1 MSNMKYNGYDIN
13 KMYYS
18 GYTVT
23 AAYSCGGYQ
32 VFSGETPTPSNKI
45 TITKTS
51 DPSKTYSIAC
61 NGSSVLTQAEVDEC
75 YNKVSGCCVHIDV
88 GDCVKYL
95 GSGTTNIT
103 EFRSNCLVSVTL
115 PEGLVNLGYSTF
127 GNCVS
132 LESINIP
139 TSVTKIPATCFHYTA
154 LKTVDLHSGITS
166 IGTMAFADNPLLESV
181 YVRRTTPPTLSTG
194 AFDNT
199 NNCPIYVPANSVNAY
214 KTANN
219 WSSYS
224 SRIRA
229 IPT

>member
-1 MSNMKYNGYDIN
+1 MSNMKYNGYDIK

-88 GDCVKYL
+88 GDCVTRI
-95 GSGTTNIT
+95 GSGASAMTQ
-103 EFRSNCLVSVTL
+103 FMSSCLVSVTL
-115 PEGLVNLGYSTF
+115 PETLTDIGYSSF
-127 GNCVS
+127 ASCYALQSV
-132 LESINIP
+132 NIP
-139 TSVTKIPATCFHYTA
+139 SSITTIKASAFHYSGI
-154 LKTVDLHSGITS
+154 KSIDLHSRVNKIELY
-166 IGTMAFADNPLLESV
+166 AFTDCTALESV
-181 YVRRTTPPTLSTG
+181 IVRATTPPTLG
-194 AFDNT
+194 GYAFDNT
-199 NNCPIYVPANSVNAY
+199 NNCPIYVPYGSVNAY
-214 KTANN
+214 KSASGWSNYAN
-219 WSSYS
+219 
-224 SRIRA
+224 RIQA
-229 IPT
+229 IQ